1 MDLFLP
7 LGAHPP
13 ANAFLRRDQLSEPEA
28 TAELD
33 LHGCLDCAL
42 IQVPSCTPPDFFRNY
57 LYVPSAS
64 TTMHEHFAEL
74 ARKIL
79 GLAGPSGLV
88 VDIGSNDGLFLGH
101 LHALGGRTL
110 GVEPATNL
118 TETARAKGLEIV
130 NEYFDLALA
139 RRIVQSHGHA
149 SVILTTNTFNHIDD
163 LHAFVEG
170 VRILLADTG
179 TFIIEVPHAL
189 DLVEQHEF
197 DTMYHEHLSTFSVKS
212 LVELFRGFGMSIT
225 GIDPLKIHGG
235 SMRVF
240 AEKRAPS
247 GSASQVVVAWIEREQ
262 RGRLFEEATYTALSA
277 KVGRLRSD
285 LLEMLRT
292 LKSSGKRLAG
302 YGAPAKG
309 NTLLNYFKIGPD
321 LLEYLADRNELKHGR
336 YSPGMHIPIVSPD
349 RIVSDPPDYLLVLAW
364 NFADEII
371 SQQDA
376 FRRRGGKFIL
386 PIPEVSVIG

>member
-1 MDLFLP
+1 
-7 LGAHPP
+7 
-13 ANAFLRRDQLSEPEA
+13 
-28 TAELD
+28 
-33 LHGCLDCAL
+33 
-42 IQVPSCTPPDFFRNY
+42 
-57 LYVPSAS
+57 
-64 TTMHEHFAEL
+64 
-74 ARKIL
+74 
-79 GLAGPSGLV
+79 
-88 VDIGSNDGLFLGH
+88 
-101 LHALGGRTL
+101 
-110 GVEPATNL
+110 
-118 TETARAKGLEIV
+118 
-130 NEYFDLALA
+130 
-139 RRIVQSHGHA
+139 
-149 SVILTTNTFNHIDD
+149 
-163 LHAFVEG
+163 
-170 VRILLADTG
+170 
-179 TFIIEVPHAL
+179 
-189 DLVEQHEF
+189 
-197 DTMYHEHLSTFSVKS
+197 KS

-321 LLEYLADRNELKHGR
+321 LLESLADRNELKHGR